1 MSLLTPYDTGYKLLF
16 SHPEM
21 VRDLLIGYMPGE
33 RLNEGDFT
41 SLNRVNGSYV
51 IFFRKK
57 PKPDVHRVSMK
68 PNEKSVADLQFRR
81 KQTFV
86 FGTQISGPVI
96 QR

>member
-51 IFFRKK
+51 IFFRKR
-57 PKPDVHRVSMK
+57 PIPAIHQ
-68 PNEKSVADLQFRR
+68 NCQTTIGKSKAALRFRR